1 MKNGSDAPAI
11 GVYPT
16 VSRCKS
22 FCAACART
30 LRNVVV
36 IKKIA
41 SQQRVFFTFMVF
53 LLSDEDLTKRPCLLV
68 SLPIENLWCAAS
80 NHRQSKIENHL
91 ITLSA
96 RYKTDC
102 GIVRPICLAV
112 LRFITNSNFVGCSTG
127 RSAGF
132 VPFKI
137 LSTKYAARWPTSPKL
152 APYDM
157 RPPAST

>member
-1 MKNGSDAPAI
+1 
-11 GVYPT
+11 
-16 VSRCKS
+16 
-22 FCAACART
+22 CART

-36 IKKIA
+36 IRKSA
-41 SQQRVFFTFMVF
+41 SQQRIFFTFMVF
-53 LLSDEDLTKRPCLLV
+53 LLSDEDLTKRPVVSAPCLLV
-68 SLPIENLWCAAS
+68 SLPIEN
-80 NHRQSKIENHL
+80 RRSKIENHL

-96 RYKTDC
+96 RYRTDC

-137 LSTKYAARWPTSPKL
+137 LST
-152 APYDM
+152 
-157 RPPAST
+157 